1 MGRPDGGVLLV
12 VCQDIVIVIVLVWL
26 TFFLSFYLIVVCT
39 IGESDIK
46 VKQISTMSFKFQNL
60 NMSLL
65 LDYESEIGSV
75 SHVIRYQVR
84 QGGKKIKG

>member
-46 VKQISTMSFKFQNL
+46 VNQTSTKAMTMTFQNL
-60 NMSLL
+60 NMFCPL
-65 LDYESEIGSV
+65 V
-75 SHVIRYQVR
+75 
-84 QGGKKIKG
+84 

>member
-1 MGRPDGGVLLV
+1 MYVF
-12 VCQDIVIVIVLVWL
+12 CNVIVIVLVWFP
-26 TFFLSFYLIVVCT
+26 FFITLIYSQT
-39 IGESDIK
+39 IGESYIK
-46 VKQISTMSFKFQNL
+46 VNQTSTMIFKFQNL
-60 NMSLL
+60 NMSPP